1 MSSAADGY
9 LLLDSLELPADLRSL
24 EVTQL
29 ATLAAEVRAALS
41 HNVATPPDRL
51 AAALATVELAIAVH
65 HVFDTSADRI
75 VWDGGDQALAHA
87 LLSGRRHRRYEHPRG
102 DPLFPPRCAN
112 GYDASSG
119 THCGTAIGSA
129 LAMAVAAARRG
140 EARHVVAI
148 VADGAL
154 TAGMAFEALNHAGA
168 LDADMLVILSDN
180 YPAGAVSGNALSNRL
195 AQVLAGP
202 LYTQLR
208 DGGKKVLQQM
218 PTVRELA
225 RRSEQHLK
233 GMVLPGTMFEEL
245 GFNYIGPLD
254 GHDIGA
260 MVATLR
266 NLKRLRGPQFLQV
279 LTRRSEAPGE
289 SSPGSGSAAEEVV
302 RRHGRVLGQWLCEM
316 ATADPRIMVITV
328 RGSATGLHEFVRR
341 FPERCYDVRGAHQ
354 HAVTFAAGL
363 AVAGLKPVVAI
374 SSGALQRAY
383 DQVIHDVA
391 LQSLPVMFAV
401 DHAGLSDGDLATE
414 HGAYDL
420 SYLRCIPNLT
430 IMAPADENECRRM
443 LDTAR
448 GLAGPTVVRFPGVPH
463 AAVALT
469 AARDVPAGRARVYRE
484 GRSGLAL
491 LSFGAVLE
499 AAAGAAERLDASL
512 VDMRFVKPLDEDLL
526 VTLCAG
532 HRALVTIE
540 DNVIAGGAGTGVAE
554 LLAARGLRV
563 PLLQLGIPDR
573 CSEGSRTS
581 GLMAARLEL
590 DGLGDTI
597 ERWWRSQSSD
607 PLRAA
612 AGH

>member
-65 HVFDTSADRI
+65 HVFDTSADRV

-87 LLSGRRHRRYEHPRG
+87 LLSGRHNRRYGHPRG
-102 DPLFPPRCAN
+102 DPPVLTRCAN
-112 GYDASSG
+112 GYGASSG
-119 THCGTAIGSA
+119 THCGAAIGSA
-129 LAMAVAAARRG
+129 LAMAVAAARLG

-168 LDADMLVILSDN
+168 LDADMLVILHDN
-180 YPAGAVSGNALSNRL
+180 YPAGAVGGNALSNRL

-279 LTRRSEAPGE
+279 LTRRSEAPGAG
-289 SSPGSGSAAEEVV
+289 SPGSGSAAEEVV
-302 RRHGRVLGQWLCEM
+302 RRHGRLLGQWLCEM
-316 ATADPRIMVITV
+316 ATADPRIMVITA
-328 RGSATGLHEFVRR
+328 RGSATGLHEFARR

-448 GLAGPTVVRFPGVPH
+448 GLAGPTVVRFPCVQG

-469 AARDVPAGRARVYRE
+469 AAPDVPAGRARLCRE

-526 VTLCAG
+526 GTLCAG

-563 PLLQLGIPDR
+563 PLLQLNFAGAAA
-573 CSEGSRTS
+573 GN
-581 GLMAARLEL
+581 GLAAARLEMP
-590 DGLGDTI
+590 GLGDTI
-597 ERWWRSQSSD
+597 ERWWLSQSSD